1 MKKPTMKRPIKL
13 EKVEDIH
20 EWVYL
25 KPYEDYEKPITVGE
39 LISQLE
45 KLDPNKPVY
54 TSYTDHTDWGYR
66 TPLRKVEIK
75 ELNVGIERETIRVR
89 KDDDTGDVS
98 GERFL
103 EDYIDTDIVNIEFVE
118 HFEQPTGNV
127 SNDDLPF

>member
-1 MKKPTMKRPIKL
+1 MKKPTKL
-13 EKVEDIH
+13 ERLEDGNELI
-20 EWVYL
+20 YL
-25 KPYEDYEKPITVGE
+25 KPYEEYEKPLTVGE

-89 KDDDTGDVS
+89 KDDDQAKAAADSGDVS
-98 GERFL
+98 GESFS
-103 EDYIDTDIVNIEFVE
+103 EDYIDYDIVNIEFVE
-118 HFEQPTGNV
+118 HFEEY
-127 SNDDLPF
+127 

>member
-1 MKKPTMKRPIKL
+1 MKKPTKL

-25 KPYEDYEKPITVGE
+25 KPYEKYEKPLTVGE

-54 TSYTDHTDWGYR
+54 TSYVDHTDWNYR
-66 TPLRKVEIK
+66 TPLRKVEIR
-75 ELNVGIERETIRVR
+75 ELNVGIERETIRVD
-89 KDDDTGDVS
+89 KDDDSGDVS
-98 GERFL
+98 NRSFS
-103 EDYIDTDIVNIEFVE
+103 EDYIDTDIVDIEFVE
-118 HFEQPTGNV
+118 YFGTGNV